1 MLKENPEK
9 RPSARFEHK
18 SKITLESFEVGV
30 IQEARMLNYSQT
42 GACFESSEALINGAT
57 IMVRLEGYPAEC
69 GSECKLGDDCP
80 WPRLVS
86 LGEVKW
92 CRHFPEAA
100 LQRFG
105 VGVKFHLPV

>member
-1 MLKENPEK
+1 MEQRSEK
-9 RPSARFEHK
+9 RHDERFACRTSVEWTYFNK
-18 SKITLESFEVGV
+18 SEKHN
-30 IQEARMLNYSQT
+30 ARMLNYSQT
-42 GACFESSEALINGAT
+42 GFCLESSEALINGAT
-57 IMVRLEGYPAEC
+57 IMVRLENYRAQCGAEC
-69 GSECKLGDDCP
+69 KQGDDCP

-92 CRHFPEAA
+92 CRHFPQAA

>member
-1 MLKENPEK
+1 MEQRSEK
-9 RPSARFEHK
+9 RHNERFACRTAVEWAYFNK
-18 SKITLESFEVGV
+18 SEKHN
-30 IQEARMLNYSQT
+30 ARMLNYSQT

-57 IMVRLEGYPAEC
+57 IMVRLEDYRAEC